1 MSSIKQEVHNLSQ
14 CCQRRTD
21 RVTAISNTGKT
32 FGEDRTYS
40 IGDMLADR
48 HTNIQNT
55 DKQTRSYQI
64 SIFRHPYRE
73 RSNYDIFILKYTD
86 LVKWTVGCKESNG
99 TRRKLDRLAG
109 APVRR
114 RDNDRGRRRE
124 QSRVFDV
131 PRQAAL
137 LRVHRADPRITA
149 RQTGDVKRHQ
159 TVDRPRLRPNPR
171 D

>member
-73 RSNYDIFILKYTD
+73 RSNYDIFIFKYTD
-86 LVKWTVGCKESNG
+86 LV
-99 TRRKLDRLAG
+99 
-109 APVRR
+109 
-114 RDNDRGRRRE
+114 
-124 QSRVFDV
+124 QSELQV
-131 PRQAAL
+131 
-137 LRVHRADPRITA
+137 
-149 RQTGDVKRHQ
+149 VKRAMAHDENSTGSRGHLSVAVTTTEAGGENSLVSLTSRGKQ
-159 TVDRPRLRPNPR
+159 LYFECIVLILASLQGKPVTLNDTKPSIDR